1 MASEPNRQS
10 SFMGGD
16 FALGSGATMDQATVE
31 SLLRRLLQ
39 RVEDSEQR
47 YSQALD
53 DLHARLDQLS
63 QSTGQPSPSATP
75 EQAETLARLHSQV
88 SDLAKTFDSSTRTA
102 TEADEFAEL
111 GKTLSAA
118 AGLGATPRPLAL
130 ESAPEKAFP
139 DFNYAAPVG
148 QMPLMPM
155 LEQDEAELDKRLI
168 AMAHR
173 LEHSIETAMPA
184 TALEALNAKMDE
196 IASRFEAALNETV
209 KRDNLE
215 TLERQISDMGQ
226 QLNRAEQ
233 DLAKINGI
241 ETQLNRII
249 ARFEEAPSQI
259 EQAAIRAAAESFR
272 LSGGE
277 TKSSAAERLEAIH
290 RDIVAMNERG
300 QATDDRLAD
309 TMEAVHKSLQQLVQ
323 QVEKGTRPVPAM
335 APQTMPAPP
344 PQPERKVAEASPTEA
359 KVEKAE
365 SAAETAGKPV
375 LRKENSLRS
384 RLGAALPDFQKRE
397 PKLAPKDLAK
407 EHAMTKEPEA
417 TARAEVQDAEFDAG
431 DDFVAAAQRA
441 AQAAAAK
448 AEERNNGK
456 SRKAGR
462 ASASNIVAPLEPEG
476 RRKRPLLIILAAV
489 LLMISAAL
497 FYGRLKSKPEAQPQ
511 ATPPA
516 AEQSTPAPAA
526 PVPPGAPAGGTVAP
540 ERSGKSDVPPA
551 KAKPHGT
558 QPPSTGELDIAP
570 PVTVGDVEVEMP
582 EDAATAADAAVAAP
596 ERVLAPNPEPATT
609 EIAKTVPVRT
619 GTADPEIAPVV
630 QPASLTTNDGTALPP
645 GVTVTIVEPQDVPA
659 LPKDG
664 TQAVRMPMPPEGV
677 GAVSLRQAATNGD
690 PKAQYAIGNRYAQG
704 EGVARDAV
712 QAVTWFELAANGGLA
727 PAQYRLGVL
736 YERGEGVAKDHAKAR
751 DWYARAAEKG
761 NVKAMH
767 NLAVAV
773 SGSKDEK
780 PNYAMAARWF
790 AEAAKRGLADS
801 QFNLGILT
809 EHGLGARKN
818 LMEAYKWFALAARSG
833 DAEAIKRRDLVKLQM
848 PAEAVAITDKTVAS
862 WRPASVNAEAND
874 VTEQPTWHEAA
885 ATSPN
890 RELVSRTQGLLNK
903 LGYDVGAPDGE
914 LGDRT
919 RDAIRKFQ
927 QRNGL
932 DETGEVSVPL
942 VTKLERL
949 TS

>member
-10 SFMGGD
+10 SFTGGD
-16 FALGSGATMDQATVE
+16 FALGSGAMDQATVE
-31 SLLRRLLQ
+31 SLLRRLLR
-39 RVEDSEQR
+39 RVEESEQR

-53 DLHARLDQLS
+53 ELHTRLDRLS
-63 QSTGQPSPSATP
+63 HSTGQTSPAATP

-88 SDLAKTFDSSTRTA
+88 SDLAKTFDSSSRIT
-102 TEADEFAEL
+102 TEVDEFAEL

-118 AGLGATPRPLAL
+118 AGLGATPRPSAT
-130 ESAPEKAFP
+130 ESAPESAYP
-139 DFNYAAPVG
+139 DFGYAAPRS

-184 TALEALNAKMDE
+184 TALVALNEKMDE
-196 IASRFEAALNETV
+196 IASRFEAALSETV

-215 TLERQISDMGQ
+215 TLERQIGDMGQ

-233 DLAKINGI
+233 DLARINGI
-241 ETQLNRII
+241 EAQLNRII
-249 ARFEEAPSQI
+249 ARFEETPPQI
-259 EQAAIRAAAESFR
+259 EQVATRAAEAAFR
-272 LSGGE
+272 LSGAE
-277 TKSSAAERLEAIH
+277 TKPSAAERLEAIH

-300 QATDDRLAD
+300 QATDDRLVD
-309 TMEAVHKSLQQLVQ
+309 TMAAVHKSLQQLVQ
-323 QVEKGTRPVPAM
+323 QVEKSTRPATVV
-335 APQTMPAPP
+335 APQPMPTAPSA
-344 PQPERKVAEASPTEA
+344 QAERKAAETSPTEA
-359 KVEKAE
+359 KIEQPQ
-365 SAAETAGKPV
+365 SLAETAEKPV

-384 RLGAALPDFQKRE
+384 RLGAALPDFQK
-397 PKLAPKDLAK
+397 KDAK
-407 EHAMTKEPEA
+407 PTRKDTAKEPEA
-417 TARAEVQDAEFDAG
+417 TDRAEVQDADFDAG
-431 DDFVAAAQRA
+431 DDFVAAARRA
-441 AQAAAAK
+441 AQAAAVK
-448 AEERNNGK
+448 AEERNSGK

-462 ASASNIVAPLEPEG
+462 ASASNIVAPLEPQG

-489 LLMISAAL
+489 LLLISAAL
-497 FYGRLKSKPEAQPQ
+497 FYGRLKSKPEAEPQ

-516 AEQSTPAPAA
+516 AEQSAPAPAA
-526 PVPPGAPAGGTVAP
+526 PVPPGAPAGGTVTP
-540 ERSGKSDVPPA
+540 DRSGQSEVPPV

-570 PVTVGDVEVEMP
+570 PVTVGDVEVDMP

-596 ERVLAPNPEPATT
+596 ERVLAPNTEPATT
-609 EIAKTVPVRT
+609 EIAKTAPVRT
-619 GTADPEIAPVV
+619 GTANPEIAPVV
-630 QPASLTTNDGTALPP
+630 QPASLKTDDSAALPP
-645 GVTVTIVEPQDVPA
+645 GVSVTIVEPQDVPS
-659 LPKDG
+659 LPKSSAQ
-664 TQAVRMPMPPEGV
+664 TVQTTIPMPPEDV
-677 GAVSLRQAATNGD
+677 GSLALRTAAANGD
-690 PKAQYAIGNRYAQG
+690 AKAQYAVGYRYAQG

-712 QAVTWFELAANGGLA
+712 QAATWFELAAKAGLA

-736 YERGEGVAKDHAKAR
+736 YERGEGVAKDSAKAR
-751 DWYARAAEKG
+751 DWYARAAALG

-773 SGSKDEK
+773 SGTKDEK
-780 PNYAMAARWF
+780 PNYALASRWF

-801 QFNLGILT
+801 QYNLGILT
-809 EHGLGARKN
+809 EHGLGTRKN
-818 LMEAYKWFALAARSG
+818 LMEAYKWFALAAASG
-833 DAEAIKRRDLVKLQM
+833 DAEATKHRDLIKAQM
-848 PAEAVAITDKTVAS
+848 PADAVAVADKTVAS
-862 WRPASVNAEAND
+862 WKPAGVNAEAND
-874 VTEQPTWHEAA
+874 VTEQPTWHAEAA
-885 ATSPN
+885 SHN
-890 RELVSRTQGLLNK
+890 RELVARAQGLLNK

-919 RDAIRKFQ
+919 RDAIKKFQ

>member
-1 MASEPNRQS
+1 
-10 SFMGGD
+10 MGGD
-16 FALGSGATMDQATVE
+16 FALGSGTMDQATVE
-31 SLLRRLLQ
+31 SLLRRLLK
-39 RVEDSEQR
+39 RVEESEQR

-63 QSTGQPSPSATP
+63 HSTGQSSPSATP

-88 SDLAKTFDSSTRTA
+88 SDLAKTFDNSGRISP
-102 TEADEFAEL
+102 EGDEFAEL

-118 AGLGATPRPLAL
+118 AGFGATAKPSFEGAR
-130 ESAPEKAFP
+130 EKAFP
-139 DFNYAAPVG
+139 DFSYAAPVG

-196 IASRFEAALNETV
+196 IASRFEAALTQTV
-209 KRDNLE
+209 KRENLE
-215 TLERQISDMGQ
+215 TLERQIGDMGQ

-233 DLAKINGI
+233 DLARINGI
-241 ETQLNRII
+241 EAQLNRII
-249 ARFEEAPSQI
+249 ARFDETPAQI
-259 EQAAIRAAAESFR
+259 EHIAAKAAAEALR
-272 LSGGE
+272 LAGAE
-277 TKSSAAERLEAIH
+277 TKPSAAVRLEAIH

-309 TMEAVHKSLQQLVQ
+309 TMSAVHKSLQQLVQ
-323 QVEKGTRPVPAM
+323 QVEKSTRPAPATA
-335 APQTMPAPP
+335 APQAMPARA
-344 PQPERKVAEASPTEA
+344 PQMERKAAEVPVAEAKIENTEPA
-359 KVEKAE
+359 GDTAE
-365 SAAETAGKPV
+365 PPV
-375 LRKENSLRS
+375 LRKESSLRS
-384 RLGAALPDFQKRE
+384 RLGAALPDFQKRDAK
-397 PKLAPKDLAK
+397 PSPKDVAK
-407 EHAMTKEPEA
+407 EQA
-417 TARAEVQDAEFDAG
+417 TPKPAETTAPAAKQDAEFDDG
-431 DDFVAAAQRA
+431 DDLVAAARRA
-441 AQAAAAK
+441 AQAVSAK
-448 AEERNNGK
+448 AEERDVGK
-456 SRKAGR
+456 SRRAGR
-462 ASASNIVAPLEPEG
+462 ASAANIVAPLEPQG
-476 RRKRPLLIILAAV
+476 RHKRPLLIILAAV

-497 FYGRLKSKPEAQPQ
+497 FYGRLKSKPQ

-516 AEQSTPAPAA
+516 AEQSAPAPAA

-540 ERSGKSDVPPA
+540 ERSGQSDASPV

-570 PVTVGDVEVEMP
+570 PVTVGDVEVDMP
-582 EDAATAADAAVAAP
+582 EDAASVAAP
-596 ERVLAPNPEPATT
+596 ERVLAPSAEPATT
-609 EIAKTVPVRT
+609 EIAKTARVRT
-619 GTADPEIAPVV
+619 GTADAEIAPVV
-630 QPASLTTNDGTALPP
+630 QPASLKSNESATFPP
-645 GVTVTIVEPQDVPA
+645 GVSVTIVEPQEVSA
-659 LPKDG
+659 LPKDAA
-664 TQAVRMPMPPEGV
+664 QVVQSNIPAPPEGV
-677 GAVSLRQAATNGD
+677 GAIALRQAAANGD
-690 PKAQYAIGNRYAQG
+690 AKAQYAIGYRYAQG
-704 EGVARDAV
+704 EAVARDPA
-712 QAVTWFELAANGGLA
+712 QAVAWFTLAAKAGLP

-736 YERGEGVAKDHAKAR
+736 YERGEGVAKDHTQAR
-751 DWYARAAEKG
+751 DWYARAAAKG

-809 EHGLGARKN
+809 EHGLGTRKD
-818 LMEAYKWFALAARSG
+818 LMEAYKWFALAATSG
-833 DAEAIKRRDLVKLQM
+833 DAEAIKRRDLVKSQM
-848 PAEAVAITDKTVAS
+848 PAEAVAVADKTVAS
-862 WRPASVNAEAND
+862 WRPAAINAEAND
-874 VTEQPTWHEAA
+874 VAEQPTWHAA
-885 ATSPN
+885 VASPN

-914 LGDRT
+914 IGDRT

-949 TS
+949 TG

>member
-10 SFMGGD
+10 GFTGGD
-16 FALGSGATMDQATVE
+16 FALGSGAMDQATVE
-31 SLLRRLLQ
+31 SLLRRLLR
-39 RVEDSEQR
+39 RVEESEQR

-63 QSTGQPSPSATP
+63 HSTGQASPSATP

-88 SDLAKTFDSSTRTA
+88 SDLAKTFDSSSRIS
-102 TEADEFAEL
+102 TEVDEFAEL

-118 AGLGATPRPLAL
+118 AGLGATPKPSIL
-130 ESAPEKAFP
+130 ESAPESAFP
-139 DFNYAAPVG
+139 DFGYAAPRS

-196 IASRFEAALNETV
+196 IASRFEAALSETV

-215 TLERQISDMGQ
+215 TLERQIGDMGQ

-233 DLAKINGI
+233 DLARIGGI
-241 ETQLNRII
+241 EAQLNRII
-249 ARFEEAPSQI
+249 ARFEETPSQI
-259 EQAAIRAAAESFR
+259 EQIATRAAAEAFR
-272 LSGGE
+272 LSGAE
-277 TKSSAAERLEAIH
+277 TRPSAAERLEAIH

-309 TMEAVHKSLQQLVQ
+309 TMSAVHKSLQQLVQ
-323 QVEKGTRPVPAM
+323 QVEKSTRPAPVV
-335 APQTMPAPP
+335 APQAMPPAPLS
-344 PQPERKVAEASPTEA
+344 QTGRKAAEASLTEA
-359 KVEKAE
+359 KIEKAE
-365 SAAETAGKPV
+365 PAAETAEKPV

-384 RLGAALPDFQKRE
+384 RLGAALPDFQKKE
-397 PKLAPKDLAK
+397 AKPSPKDSAK
-407 EHAMTKEPEA
+407 VSEE

-431 DDFVAAAQRA
+431 DDFVAAARRA

-448 AEERNNGK
+448 AEERNSGK
-456 SRKAGR
+456 SRKSGR
-462 ASASNIVAPLEPEG
+462 ASASNIVAPLEPQG

-489 LLMISAAL
+489 LLLISAAL

-516 AEQSTPAPAA
+516 AEQSAPAPAA
-526 PVPPGAPAGGTVAP
+526 PVPPGAPAGGTVTP
-540 ERSGKSDVPPA
+540 DRSGQSEVPPV

-570 PVTVGDVEVEMP
+570 PVTVGDVEVDMP
-582 EDAATAADAAVAAP
+582 EDAAADAAVAAS
-596 ERVLAPNPEPATT
+596 ERVLAPNIEPATT
-609 EIAKTVPVRT
+609 EIAKTAPVRT
-619 GTADPEIAPVV
+619 GSANPEIAPVV
-630 QPASLTTNDGTALPP
+630 QPASLKTNESAAFPP
-645 GVTVTIVEPQDVPA
+645 GVSVTIVEPQDVPA
-659 LPKDG
+659 LPRDG
-664 TQAVRMPMPPEGV
+664 AQTVQTSIPMPHEGV
-677 GAVSLRQAATNGD
+677 GSVSLRQAAVNGD
-690 PKAQYAIGNRYAQG
+690 AKAQYAIGYRYAQG

-712 QAVTWFELAANGGLA
+712 QAAAWFTLAAKAGLA

-736 YERGEGVAKDHAKAR
+736 YERGEGVAKDSAKAR
-751 DWYARAAEKG
+751 DWYARAAELG

-773 SGSKDEK
+773 SGSTDER
-780 PNYAMAARWF
+780 PNYALASRWF

-801 QFNLGILT
+801 QYNLGILT
-809 EHGLGARKN
+809 EHGLGTRKN
-818 LMEAYKWFALAARSG
+818 LMEAYKWFALAAASG
-833 DAEAIKRRDLVKLQM
+833 DAEAVKHRDLVKLQM
-848 PAEAVAITDKTVAS
+848 PAEAAAVADKTVAS
-862 WRPASVNAEAND
+862 WKPAAVNAEAND
-874 VTEQPTWHEAA
+874 VTEQPTWHAE

-903 LGYDVGAPDGE
+903 LGYDVGAPDGN

-919 RDAIRKFQ
+919 RDAIKKFQ

-932 DETGEVSVPL
+932 DETGEVSIPL

>member
-10 SFMGGD
+10 GFTGGD
-16 FALGSGATMDQATVE
+16 FALGSGAMDQATVE
-31 SLLRRLLQ
+31 SLLRRLLR
-39 RVEDSEQR
+39 RVEESEQR
-47 YSQALD
+47 YSHALD

-63 QSTGQPSPSATP
+63 HSTGQALPSATP

-88 SDLAKTFDSSTRTA
+88 SDLAKTFDSSSRIS
-102 TEADEFAEL
+102 TEVDEFAEL

-118 AGLGATPRPLAL
+118 AGLGATPRPSAV
-130 ESAPEKAFP
+130 ESAPESAFP
-139 DFNYAAPVG
+139 DFGYAAPRS

-196 IASRFEAALNETV
+196 IASRFEAALSETV

-233 DLAKINGI
+233 DLARIGSI
-241 ETQLNRII
+241 EAQLDRII
-249 ARFEEAPSQI
+249 ARFEETPSQI
-259 EQAAIRAAAESFR
+259 EQVATRAAAEAFR
-272 LSGGE
+272 LSGAE
-277 TKSSAAERLEAIH
+277 TRPSAAERLETIH

-309 TMEAVHKSLQQLVQ
+309 TMSAVHKSLQQLVQ
-323 QVEKGTRPVPAM
+323 QVEKSTRPAPAI
-335 APQTMPAPP
+335 APQPMPAAPP
-344 PQPERKVAEASPTEA
+344 PQAERKAAEASLTEA
-359 KVEKAE
+359 KIENAE
-365 SAAETAGKPV
+365 PVAETAEKPV

-384 RLGAALPDFQKRE
+384 RLGAALPDFQKKDAK
-397 PKLAPKDLAK
+397 PTPKDRAK
-407 EHAMTKEPEA
+407 GSEETGP
-417 TARAEVQDAEFDAG
+417 AEVQDAEFDAG
-431 DDFVAAAQRA
+431 DDFVAAARRA

-448 AEERNNGK
+448 AEERNSGK
-456 SRKAGR
+456 SRKSGR
-462 ASASNIVAPLEPEG
+462 ATASNIVAPLEPQG

-489 LLMISAAL
+489 LLLISAAL

-516 AEQSTPAPAA
+516 AEQSAPAPAA
-526 PVPPGAPAGGTVAP
+526 TVPPGAPAGGTVTP
-540 ERSGKSDVPPA
+540 DRSGQSEVPPV

-570 PVTVGDVEVEMP
+570 PVTVGDVEVDMP
-582 EDAATAADAAVAAP
+582 EDAATAANAAVAAP
-596 ERVLAPNPEPATT
+596 ERVLAPNAEPATT
-609 EIAKTVPVRT
+609 EIAKTAPVRT
-619 GTADPEIAPVV
+619 GSANPEIAPLV
-630 QPASLTTNDGTALPP
+630 QRASLKTDDGAVLAP

-664 TQAVRMPMPPEGV
+664 AQTVQTNIPMPPEGV
-677 GAVSLRQAATNGD
+677 GSLALRTAAANGD
-690 PKAQYAIGNRYAQG
+690 AKAQYTVGYRYAQG

-712 QAVTWFELAANGGLA
+712 QAAAWFTLAAKAGLA

-736 YERGEGVAKDHAKAR
+736 YERGEGVAKDHVKAR
-751 DWYARAAEKG
+751 DWYARAAELG

-773 SGSKDEK
+773 SGSTDER
-780 PNYAMAARWF
+780 PNYVLASRWF
-790 AEAAKRGLADS
+790 AEAAERGLADS
-801 QFNLGILT
+801 QYNLGILT
-809 EHGLGARKN
+809 EHGLGTRKN
-818 LMEAYKWFALAARSG
+818 LMEAYKWFALAAATG
-833 DAEAIKRRDLVKLQM
+833 DAEAVKHRDLVKLQM
-848 PAEAVAITDKTVAS
+848 PAQIVAVADKTVAA
-862 WRPASVNAEAND
+862 WKPAAVNAEAND
-874 VTEQPTWHEAA
+874 VTEQPTWHAEAN
-885 ATSPN
+885 SPN

-903 LGYDVGAPDGE
+903 LGYDVGAPDGN

-919 RDAIRKFQ
+919 RDAIKKFQ

-932 DETGEVSVPL
+932 DETGEVSIPL

-949 TS
+949 TG